1 MKCLL
6 KCLLIG
12 LSLTGG
18 WAIGQQKQKPYAGW
32 TVIIT
37 STSVNKNEVLV
48 IRAESTSPSMTFMF
62 TCNADDS
69 SCSAPVA
76 VGEKCVVSVP
86 QEGHYEC
93 DNRLLCGVPVC
104 LKSAEAKAGR

>member
-12 LSLTGG
+12 LLLTGG

-37 STSVNKNEVLV
+37 STSVSRNEVLV
-48 IRAESTSPSMTFMF
+48 IRAESASPSMTFMF

-69 SCSAPVA
+69 SCSAPAA
-76 VGEKCVVSVP
+76 VGERCVVSVP